1 MGKFVA
7 LLLIAVAC
15 GIVSI
20 PGGTKVFGPSWVAHA
35 DADAA
40 AMLYEDAV
48 DLKNEGKL
56 DEAIEAY
63 ANAIRTNR
71 SVLAHD
77 DHGLIEDLLNDS
89 LTRLEQSPN
98 DVKLL
103 ETLGFV
109 YAVCYSDNANAIK
122 YYQKVY
128 DLVED
133 EAVKERTESLI
144 ARLQATAQVIE
155 SYQEEV
161 ASQMRQERLETWS
174 EMERVDRFGSDVAQA
189 QEQSRQLSDLYRE
202 KEGLEA
208 RLPQL
213 EEELNQLN
221 EDYDRANRLWHT
233 LNDSLYERRRRR
245 LKNDIE
251 EKELEVRQAKD
262 KMAGINSRVSGL
274 EEALN
279 ERERAA
285 EESPFR
291 SYETYDETPAPEA
304 VQPAPYSQEVAEEES
319 QPLPP
324 ADNPDFPQDEDD
336 PERAAEM
343 QRLIDSL

>member
-1 MGKFVA
+1 MRKFIAV
-7 LLLIAVAC
+7 LLIAVAC
-15 GIVSI
+15 GVISI
-20 PGGTKVFGPSWVAHA
+20 AGGTKLLGPGLAAYA
-35 DADAA
+35 DVDAA
-40 AMLYEDAV
+40 TMLYEDAV

-71 SVLAHD
+71 SVLAQD

-89 LTRLEQSPN
+89 LARLEQSPN

-133 EAVKERTESLI
+133 ETVKERTQSLI
-144 ARLQATAQVIE
+144 ARLEATAQVIE

-161 ASQMRQERLETWS
+161 VSQMRQEKLETWS
-174 EMERVDRFGSDVAQA
+174 EMERAERFGAEVAQA
-189 QEQSRQLSDLYRE
+189 QDQSRQLSDLYRE
-202 KEGLEA
+202 KEGLNA

-213 EEELNQLN
+213 EQELIQLN

-245 LKNDIE
+245 LKDDIAD
-251 EKELEVRQAKD
+251 KEIEVKQAKD
-262 KMAGINSRVSGL
+262 KMAGINSQVASL
-274 EEALN
+274 EQALN
-279 ERERAA
+279 ERELAA

-291 SYETYDETPAPEA
+291 SYQSYDETPAPET
-304 VQPAPYSQEVAEEES
+304 VQQAPYSQETAEEET
-319 QPLPP
+319 QPLPQ
-324 ADNPDFPQDEDD
+324 ADNPDFPEDD
-336 PERAAEM
+336 PERASEM